1 MPRPDS
7 ILANLTLIA
16 NDAVTASIA
25 WHALTLLAV
34 LALVFGWRPS
44 RRLAGVLVAAPIA
57 SAGVV
62 AFAYGNPFNGLLL
75 GALAAALVGIASRM
89 GSERAARGPAAT
101 TAVGVVMIAFGWLY
115 PHFLTFGPVTRY
127 LVAAPMGLI
136 PCPTLSLVIGFAL
149 LAGGLG
155 SRAWS
160 IVLAVVGL
168 FYGLF
173 GAARLGVRLDV
184 ALVGGAAA
192 LLVVASRQRRRPSHA
207 AAHILLN
214 PTS

>member
-16 NDAVTASIA
+16 NDAATAAIA
-25 WHALTLLAV
+25 W
-34 LALVFGWRPS
+34 
-44 RRLAGVLVAAPIA
+44 
-57 SAGVV
+57 
-62 AFAYGNPFNGLLL
+62 
-75 GALAAALVGIASRM
+75 
-89 GSERAARGPAAT
+89 ERAARGPAAT
-101 TAVGVVMIAFGWLY
+101 TALGVAMIAFGWLY

-149 LAGGLG
+149 LAGGLS

-173 GAARLGVRLDV
+173 GACRTPR
-184 ALVGGAAA
+184 
-192 LLVVASRQRRRPSHA
+192 
-207 AAHILLN
+207 
-214 PTS
+214 PTSC